1 MAKKEESKNVF
12 FNLAAEIEKECGD
25 WQNLPETDED
35 RALKKRII
43 DAGMKWFEEIEKR
56 NNSK

>member
-43 DAGMKWFEEIEKR
+43 DAGMKWLEEKEKR
-56 NNSK
+56 DNSK